1 MKLRRP
7 PLLFVVVGVGL
18 PIGAWLLGRVESSA
32 RTTDDASRDRPEK
45 PALSQVSEPM
55 LAELLSPELALVDPE
70 LRARAR
76 AALPD
81 RIETLPRPPA
91 RSIPPKA
98 SSAGQRHRRTIRQ
111 PLWARIAATLWI
123 LIAGI
128 LIGGAAVPH
137 AKDNPR
143 VVPPGE
149 DTSICERPRQ
159 QSTTRFPSAPP
170 ADRLPGTPLGRAAA

>member
-18 PIGAWLLGRVESSA
+18 PIGAWLLGRVESSG
-32 RTTDDASRDRPEK
+32 RITDDASRDRPEK
-45 PALSQVSEPM
+45 PALSQGSEPM
-55 LAELLSPELALVDPE
+55 FTELLSPELALVDPE

-81 RIETLPRPPA
+81 RSEPVPRAPT

-98 SSAGQRHRRTIRQ
+98 RPASRRHRRTVRQ
-111 PLWARIAATLWI
+111 PLWARIAATLWL

-137 AKDNPR
+137 AQDTPR
-143 VVPPGE
+143 VVPPNE
-149 DTSICERPRQ
+149 DTSICERPAE
-159 QSTTRFPSAPP
+159 QSTPRLPRVSP
-170 ADRLPGTPLGRAAA
+170 AERLPGTPLGRAAA